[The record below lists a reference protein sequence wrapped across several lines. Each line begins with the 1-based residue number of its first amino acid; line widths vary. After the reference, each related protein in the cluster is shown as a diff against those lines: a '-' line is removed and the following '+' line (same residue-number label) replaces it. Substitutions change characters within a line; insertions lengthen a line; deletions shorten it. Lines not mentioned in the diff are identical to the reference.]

1 MGETLNLF
9 LRQIPLVSTAEV
21 ELVAVFLC
29 LHTTQDRTELWQFH
43 LAYPMQLVIHL
54 LLFELQ
60 LFLVRQILPLAAA
73 TYTEVRAEWYRAYI
87 TIFYKA
93 YNLTLG
99 KGVLLSTDLHVTH
112 ITRHTEGYKYHQVIP
127 VEQTFAFSCHRLY
140 TNALK
145 ER

>member
-1 MGETLNLF
+1 
-9 LRQIPLVSTAEV
+9 
-21 ELVAVFLC
+21 
-29 LHTTQDRTELWQFH
+29 
-43 LAYPMQLVIHL
+43 MQLVIHL
-54 LLFELQ
+54 LLLELQ

-99 KGVLLSTDLHVTH
+99 KLLLLTTELNVTY
-112 ITRHTEGYKYHQVIP
+112 TYRHTEGYKYHQVIP